1 MEDILPIIVF
11 VLLVVVG
18 NVLDKKKPPAKPMPR
33 DWTPPDIKPVP
44 EPEPPQHRP
53 HKPMEYAQVHNP
65 YQEYLTRHISDNKAE
80 KYLEEEPSPYAVETG
95 TRVMSPMA
103 QAIIWSEILAKP
115 KARRHRF

>member
-44 EPEPPQHRP
+44 EPEPPQHKP
-53 HKPMEYAQVHNP
+53 HKPREYAQVHNP

-80 KYLEEEPSPYAVETG
+80 KYIEKS
-95 TRVMSPMA
+95 
-103 QAIIWSEILAKP
+103 
-115 KARRHRF
+115 HRLMRWRPGHG